1 MDSVEINNPLN
12 NTKDTIP
19 INIKAENN
27 FYEFLT
33 YIFIYISIGFGG
45 FLIKYIQEKLSAK
58 KVFK

>member
-1 MDSVEINNPLN
+1 MDSIEISHSNN

-19 INIKAENN
+19 LGNKPDNN

-33 YIFIYISIGFGG
+33 YIFIYLSIGFAG

-58 KVFK
+58 KVF